1 MRKTPKK
8 VWIAVAGVALA
19 GVLMT
24 GTFLYKD
31 YENKTSQSV
40 CNFVPPPCFRGM
52 VEAVDI
58 KNGQMTVTM
67 DEKSL
72 VLDCEK
78 DAYKL
83 YNTKPG
89 DTVNFRCEEEK
100 LEDELVEI
108 WHFDREE
115 E

>member
-1 MRKTPKK
+1 MCA
-8 VWIAVAGVALA
+8 ICSSA
-19 GVLMT
+19 M
-24 GTFLYKD
+24 F
-31 YENKTSQSV
+31 S
-40 CNFVPPPCFRGM
+40 GM

-58 KNGQMTVTM
+58 KNSQMTVTM

-89 DTVNFRCEEEK
+89 DKVNFRCEEEK